1 MVLANPRDVGLVSR
15 ITGDTIPAYV
25 LSEWLVS
32 MMELSQFFSDFPR
45 GFPAVGLALLRS
57 GLGVVAV
64 LQGVEILR
72 SADGVLFQGVLG
84 LAVGVLLI
92 IGFLTPFAAATFGL
106 AIVLSLSGFAKPNP
120 SIFDG
125 WLSVMFGGTITGAV
139 LLLGPGAFSI
149 DANLFGRR
157 KIIIP
162 PLDRQP
168 EEN

>member
-1 MVLANPRDVGLVSR
+1 
-15 ITGDTIPAYV
+15 
-25 LSEWLVS
+25 
-32 MMELSQFFSDFPR
+32 
-45 GFPAVGLALLRS
+45 
-57 GLGVVAV
+57 LGVVAI
-64 LQGVEILR
+64 LQGVAILK
-72 SADGVLFQGVLG
+72 SADGVLFQGVLA

-106 AIVLSLSGFAKPNP
+106 TIVLSLSGFATLNP

-139 LLLGPGAFSI
+139 LLLGPGVFSI

-157 KIIIP
+157 EIIIP
-162 PLDRQP
+162 PLDHHP